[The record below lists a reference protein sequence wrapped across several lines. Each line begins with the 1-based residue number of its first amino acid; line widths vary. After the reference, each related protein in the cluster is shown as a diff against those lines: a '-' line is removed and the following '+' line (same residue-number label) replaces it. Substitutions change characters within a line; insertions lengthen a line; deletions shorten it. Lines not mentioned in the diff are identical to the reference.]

1 MKKEKR
7 IINLGEEFQEN
18 KKMVQ
23 EEYYQEFKTL
33 RECYGKWSDAKENVY
48 NYYKN
53 LLNNNADK
61 VENYGIRSYNANVII
76 LHAIIEKDNKKYYL
90 VITPSYNWF
99 NEIGE

>member
-7 IINLGEEFQEN
+7 IINLGEEFKEN

-23 EEYYQEFKTL
+23 EEYYKEFKTL
-33 RECYGKWSDAKENVY
+33 GECYDRWSDTKERVY

-53 LLNNNADK
+53 LLNENADK